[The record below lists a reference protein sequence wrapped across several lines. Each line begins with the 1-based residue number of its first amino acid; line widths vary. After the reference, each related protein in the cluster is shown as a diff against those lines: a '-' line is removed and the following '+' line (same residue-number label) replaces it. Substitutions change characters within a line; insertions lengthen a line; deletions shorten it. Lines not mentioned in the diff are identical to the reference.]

1 MTRDEFV
8 SHYIL
13 LHPRPEKPVLLRY
26 LFRVDFILLIL
37 AAIGG
42 VTFSASR
49 TFTLIAEQSGSM
61 IAAFAVFALEFSL
74 AGLILSQARKSTGRF
89 MNFLRAWSV
98 WITIFLLLFIL
109 IVTNASY
116 EIKQVN
122 LMVPEAALQ
131 WVLVFFLG
139 VLIPVLVFINMD
151 NLATSI
157 PEHLEEYKKAVDK
170 YYYDLEAWEERLEDG
185 WEDERT
191 KEFAEDK
198 PMTAY
203 LKQDRRQF
211 IQELLAKGE
220 KINKT
225 KLAEKFNVS
234 TTTIINDV
242 KELTPVK
249 PTQKEDEVESQF

>member
-1 MTRDEFV
+1 MTRDEFINHFI
-8 SHYIL
+8 S
-13 LHPRPEKPVLLRY
+13 LHPRPEKPVLTKY
-26 LFRVDFILLIL
+26 LVRVDFILLIL

-74 AGLILSQARKSTGRF
+74 AGLILSQARKNTGRF
-89 MNFLRAWSV
+89 MTFLRASSA

-139 VLIPVLVFINMD
+139 VLVPVLVFINMD
-151 NLATSI
+151 NLATSL
-157 PEHLEEYKKAVDK
+157 PEHLEEFGRDTEK
-170 YYYDLEAWEERLEDG
+170 YYSDLAGWNEQLEDG

-198 PMTAY
+198 PAAAY
-203 LKQDRRQF
+203 QKQDRREF
-211 IQELLAKGE
+211 LQEQLDKGVR
-220 KINKT
+220 INKS
-225 KLAEKFNVS
+225 KAAQKFGVS
-234 TTTIINDV
+234 VTTIINDL
-242 KELTPVK
+242 KDLTQTSK
-249 PTQKEDEVESQF
+249 PKPDEVESQF